1 MCTSY
6 LALNIIIFIAGLA
19 VLIKGCDWFI
29 EGASFVARKFDVP
42 EMIIGLTLVSVGTSL
57 PEMATDTYAS
67 FHSEGSIA
75 LGDIVGSNITNI
87 LLVLGVGIIL
97 LKEIPIPKALLKRDG
112 FIMTAGFI
120 VCTVMCAI
128 GHTLGRIDGIILL
141 AAVVAYLLYLWKNR
155 DSLEAELDEEDGK
168 EKFKSI
174 PPALI
179 FTVIGLTM
187 VFLGAKMLVDN
198 VVWTANKLQLNQA
211 IIAATIVAFG
221 TSVPELAVTIGS
233 VIKKKHGMALGNI
246 VGSCIFNVCL
256 ILGICATINPIP
268 VDRDMLLFN
277 MPIMI
282 ATGILLLIFMRT
294 KWKLVRWEG
303 AVLLAFYCVFIGY
316 NVYKIKG

>member
-1 MCTSY
+1 MHTSY
-6 LALNIIIFIAGLA
+6 LTLNIIIFIAGLA

-29 EGASFVARKFDVP
+29 EGASFVARKFEVP

-57 PEMATDTYAS
+57 PELATDTYAS
-67 FHSEGSIA
+67 FHNEGSIA
-75 LGDIVGSNITNI
+75 LGDIIGSNITNI

-97 LKEIPIPKALLKRDG
+97 LKEISIPKALLRRDG

-120 VCTVMCAI
+120 ACTIMCVI

-141 AAVVAYLLYLWKNR
+141 VAVVVYLIYLWKHR
-155 DSLEAELDEEDGK
+155 DSLEAELEEEEK

-179 FTVIGLTM
+179 FTVIGLVM

-233 VIKKKHGMALGNI
+233 VIKKKQGMALGNI

-256 ILGICATINPIP
+256 ILGICATISPIP
-268 VDRDMLLFN
+268 VDRDMLVFN

-303 AVLLAFYCVFIGY
+303 AVLLTLYCVFIGY